1 MKPYP
6 ILLIAIA
13 LLGCIT
19 SESGG
24 EVTEAGELKV
34 FTNLSEGF
42 SISYPSSWDED
53 IENQILFEK
62 DGLPALG
69 IKESFVKDRE
79 KEIERVKENF
89 TDDNNYTVIKTS
101 IESYNDVSF
110 ERLEMWY
117 DDSETKLYAIL
128 LITINDKHLYQFL
141 YLGEDEASTQD
152 SVLLTIDTLT
162 FV

>member
-1 MKPYP
+1 M
-6 ILLIAIA
+6 
-13 LLGCIT
+13 
-19 SESGG
+19 
-24 EVTEAGELKV
+24 
-34 FTNLSEGF
+34 
-42 SISYPSSWDED
+42 D

-89 TDDNNYTVIKTS
+89 TNDNNYIMVKTS

-110 ERLEMWY
+110 EQLDMWY

-152 SVLLTIDTLT
+152 AVLLTIGTLI

>member
-1 MKPYP
+1 
-6 ILLIAIA
+6 
-13 LLGCIT
+13 
-19 SESGG
+19 
-24 EVTEAGELKV
+24 
-34 FTNLSEGF
+34 
-42 SISYPSSWDED
+42 
-53 IENQILFEK
+53 
-62 DGLPALG
+62 
-69 IKESFVKDRE
+69 
-79 KEIERVKENF
+79 
-89 TDDNNYTVIKTS
+89 VIKTS

>member
-6 ILLIAIA
+6 VLLIAIA

-19 SESGG
+19 GGPGG

-42 SISYPSSWDED
+42 SISYPLSWDED
-53 IENQILFEK
+53 IEGQILFEK

-101 IESYNDVSF
+101 IESYNDISF
-110 ERLEMWY
+110 ERLDMWY

-152 SVLLTIDTLT
+152 AVLLTIGTLT